1 MNAYVFPGQGS
12 QFPGMGKDL
21 YDQHRT
27 AKILFES
34 ANEILDFD
42 ITKIMFEGTKE
53 ELKQTRVTQPAIYI
67 YSVIVTKIM
76 GSKFQPDAL
85 AGHSL
90 GEFSALA
97 AAETISF
104 DSGLRLVSQRAEAM
118 QMACDVEDGTMAA
131 ILGLDDEKVVEIC
144 RQTQGVVVAANF
156 NCPGQLVISGSVN
169 AVKSACENMRES
181 GAKRAILL
189 PVGGAFHSPLMEPAR
204 VELANAIE
212 NTNFIS
218 PICPVFQNVVA
229 EAVTDSLAIKKNL
242 VAQLT
247 TSVRWTQTIE
257 KMVAHG
263 IKNFIEVG
271 PGKVLQG
278 LIKKINQETNI
289 SSAKY

>member
-204 VELANAIE
+204 VKLANAIE
-212 NTNFIS
+212 NTNFTS

>member
-21 YDQHRT
+21 YDQHRI

-156 NCPGQLVISGSVN
+156 NCPGQLVVSGSVN

-204 VELANAIE
+204 VKLANAIE

>member
-21 YDQHRT
+21 YDQHQI

-118 QMACDVEDGTMAA
+118 QMACDIEDGTMAA
-131 ILGLDDEKVVEIC
+131 IIGLDDEKVVEIC
-144 RQTQGVVVAANF
+144 MQTQGAVVAANF

-212 NTNFIS
+212 NTNFTS

-229 EAVTDSLAIKKNL
+229 DAVTDPLEIKKNL

-247 TSVRWTQTIE
+247 ASVRWTQTIE
-257 KMVAHG
+257 KMVAQG

>member
-21 YDQHRT
+21 YDQHRI

-204 VELANAIE
+204 VKLANAIE
-212 NTNFIS
+212 NTNFTS

-247 TSVRWTQTIE
+247 ASVRWTQTIE
-257 KMVAHG
+257 KMVAYG

>member
-21 YDQHRT
+21 YDQHQI

-144 RQTQGVVVAANF
+144 KQTQGAVVAANF
-156 NCPGQLVISGSVN
+156 NCPGQLVISGSIN

-212 NTNFIS
+212 NTNFTS

-247 TSVRWTQTIE
+247 ASVRWTQTIE

>member
-21 YDQHRT
+21 YDQHRI

-156 NCPGQLVISGSVN
+156 NCPGQLVVSGSVN

-212 NTNFIS
+212 NTNFTS

>member
-21 YDQHRT
+21 YDQHRI

-67 YSVIVTKIM
+67 YSVIVTKII

-131 ILGLDDEKVVEIC
+131 ILGIDDEKVVEIC

-212 NTNFIS
+212 NTNFTS

>member
-21 YDQHRT
+21 YDQHRI

-204 VELANAIE
+204 VKLANAIE
-212 NTNFIS
+212 NTNFTS

-247 TSVRWTQTIE
+247 ASVRWTQTIE

>member
-21 YDQHRT
+21 YDQHRI

-169 AVKSACENMRES
+169 AVKSACENMREA

-204 VELANAIE
+204 VKLANAIE
-212 NTNFIS
+212 NTNFTS

-247 TSVRWTQTIE
+247 ASVRWTQTIE

-271 PGKVLQG
+271 PGKILQG

>member
-21 YDQHRT
+21 YDQHRI

-131 ILGLDDEKVVEIC
+131 ILGIDDEKVVEIC

-204 VELANAIE
+204 VKLANAIE
-212 NTNFIS
+212 NTNFTS

-247 TSVRWTQTIE
+247 ASVRWTQTIE

>member
-21 YDQHRT
+21 YDQHRI

-204 VELANAIE
+204 VKLANAIE
-212 NTNFIS
+212 NTNFTS

-247 TSVRWTQTIE
+247 ASVRWTQTIE

-271 PGKVLQG
+271 PGKILQG

>member
-212 NTNFIS
+212 NTNFTS

>member
-131 ILGLDDEKVVEIC
+131 ILGLENEIVEKVCQKVDGI
-144 RQTQGVVVAANF
+144 VVAANY

-212 NTNFIS
+212 NTNFTS

>member
-21 YDQHRT
+21 YDQYRI

-34 ANEILDFD
+34 ANKILDFD
-42 ITKIMFEGTKE
+42 IAKIMFEGTKE

-104 DSGLRLVSQRAEAM
+104 DSGLKLVSQRAEAM
-118 QMACDVEDGTMAA
+118 QKACDIKDGTMAA
-131 ILGLDDEKVVEIC
+131 ILGLEDEKVVEIC
-144 RQTQGVVVAANF
+144 EQTHGSVVAANF
-156 NCPGQLVISGSVN
+156 NCPGQLVISGSVT
-169 AVKSACENMRES
+169 AVESACES
-181 GAKRAILL
+181 IKAAGAKRAILL
-189 PVGGAFHSPLMEPAR
+189 PVGGAFHSPLMKPAKI
-204 VELANAIE
+204 ELANAIK
-212 NTNFIS
+212 NTDFS
-218 PICPVFQNVVA
+218 TPICPIYQNVVA

-247 TSVRWTQTIE
+247 ASVRWTQTIE

-289 SSAKY
+289 SSAKF

>member
-21 YDQHRT
+21 YDQHRI

-212 NTNFIS
+212 NTNFTS

-247 TSVRWTQTIE
+247 ASVRWTQTIE

>member
-21 YDQHRT
+21 YDQHRI

-204 VELANAIE
+204 VKLANAIE

>member
-21 YDQHRT
+21 YDQHRI

-118 QMACDVEDGTMAA
+118 QMACDIEDGTMAA

-212 NTNFIS
+212 NTNFTS

-247 TSVRWTQTIE
+247 ASVRWTQTIE

-271 PGKVLQG
+271 PGKILQG

>member
-21 YDQHRT
+21 YDQHQI

-118 QMACDVEDGTMAA
+118 QMACDIEDGTMAA

-144 RQTQGVVVAANF
+144 KQTQGAVVAANF

-212 NTNFIS
+212 NTNFTS

-247 TSVRWTQTIE
+247 ASVRWTQTIE

>member
-21 YDQHRT
+21 YDQHRI

-67 YSVIVTKIM
+67 YSVIETKIM

-90 GEFSALA
+90 GEFSALE
-97 AAETISF
+97 AETISF

-131 ILGLDDEKVVEIC
+131 ILGIDDEKVVEIC

-212 NTNFIS
+212 NTNFTS

-247 TSVRWTQTIE
+247 ASVRWTQTIE

-278 LIKKINQETNI
+278 LIKKINQETNV

>member
-21 YDQHRT
+21 YDQHQI

-212 NTNFIS
+212 NTNFTS

-247 TSVRWTQTIE
+247 ASVRWTQTIE
-257 KMVAHG
+257 KMVTHG

>member
-1 MNAYVFPGQGS
+1 MNAYVFQGQGS

-21 YDQHRT
+21 YDQHQI
-27 AKILFES
+27 AKIHFES

-42 ITKIMFEGTKE
+42 ITKIMFEGKKE

-144 RQTQGVVVAANF
+144 KQTQGAVVAANF
-156 NCPGQLVISGSVN
+156 NCPGQLVISGSIN

-212 NTNFIS
+212 NTNFTS

-247 TSVRWTQTIE
+247 ASVRWTQTIE
-257 KMVAHG
+257 KMVTHG

>member
-21 YDQHRT
+21 YDQHRI

-156 NCPGQLVISGSVN
+156 NCPGQLVVSGSVN

-212 NTNFIS
+212 NTNFTS

-247 TSVRWTQTIE
+247 ASVRWTQTIE

>member
-21 YDQHRT
+21 YDQHRI

-156 NCPGQLVISGSVN
+156 NCPGQLVISGEFN
-169 AVKSACENMRES
+169 AVEKACESLKEK
-181 GAKRAILL
+181 GARRALIL
-189 PVGGAFHSPLMEPAR
+189 PVSGAFHSDLMKSASN
-204 VELANAIE
+204 ELKKGIDDIDFKKPGCPIYQ
-212 NTNFIS
+212 NFS
-218 PICPVFQNVVA
+218 A
-229 EAVTDSLAIKKNL
+229 SAVTDPLIIQANL
-242 VAQLT
+242 LNQLT
-247 TSVRWTQTIE
+247 GAVLWSQSIN
-257 KMVAHG
+257 KM
-263 IKNFIEVG
+263 IKDGVKEFIEVG
-271 PGKVLQG
+271 PGNILQG
-278 LIKKINQETNI
+278 LIKKIDGDIVVNKI
-289 SSAKY
+289 

>member
-204 VELANAIE
+204 VKLANAIE

-247 TSVRWTQTIE
+247 ASVRWTQTIE